1 LGGRGDKVFYFM
13 ALCGEIIV
21 PGCGGGLSMW
31 FGDTAEILFARPK
44 TFGGLYCVLFKCR
57 LNFVYV

>member
-1 LGGRGDKVFYFM
+1 M

-31 FGDTAEILFARPK
+31 YGDTAEILFGAQPK
-44 TFGGLYCVLFKCR
+44 TFGGLLCLI
-57 LNFVYV
+57 

>member
-31 FGDTAEILFARPK
+31 YGDTAEILFGAQPK
-44 TFGGLYCVLFKCR
+44 TFGGLLCLI
-57 LNFVYV
+57 